1 MVKHPAYF
9 RGKQVSATSQG
20 CAQGISGQYGADGL
34 QRNDH
39 PSFFGYG
46 DHFYQ
51 LLIFQRSADRD
62 RLPQDHKRDLQKKG
76 GKRHDRPEQSDLWGI
91 SGNEKDFVG
100 GTVIL

>member
-1 MVKHPAYF
+1 MGKHPAYF

-62 RLPQDHKRDLQKKG
+62 RLPQDHKRDLESGMIDQSNLTFGEFQEMKKILLEE
-76 GKRHDRPEQSDLWGI
+76 RLYY
-91 SGNEKDFVG
+91 DF
-100 GTVIL
+100 LR